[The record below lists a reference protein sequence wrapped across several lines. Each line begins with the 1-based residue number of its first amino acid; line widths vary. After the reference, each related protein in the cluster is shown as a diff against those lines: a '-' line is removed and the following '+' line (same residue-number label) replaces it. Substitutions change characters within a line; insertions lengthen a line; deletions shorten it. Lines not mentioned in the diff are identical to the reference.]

1 MAEEERLENGRPER
15 RARIRLLAKMTDPQ
29 GHVHETKHARA
40 GICRMQDGGIL
51 LEYDEE
57 QEGERAHVVLTAG
70 SRQAAMRRRGGMSG
84 TLRFVPASGQA
95 APMRRITAKFLW
107 RFLRTASPWSARR
120 RAENCG
126 LSMICLSAGK
136 KPRRPGWM
144 SHGGCERKPARHGAR
159 SPAARRRTGL
169 YALCAPRAAPC

>member
-84 TLRFVPASGQA
+84 TLRFVPGERTSSTYETDYGEIPVAVFTHSVAMERTQTGGE
-95 APMRRITAKFLW
+95 
-107 RFLRTASPWSARR
+107 LRLEYDLFVGGDKTASARMDVTWR
-120 RAENCG
+120 
-126 LSMICLSAGK
+126 L
-136 KPRRPGWM
+136 
-144 SHGGCERKPARHGAR
+144 
-159 SPAARRRTGL
+159 
-169 YALCAPRAAPC
+169 